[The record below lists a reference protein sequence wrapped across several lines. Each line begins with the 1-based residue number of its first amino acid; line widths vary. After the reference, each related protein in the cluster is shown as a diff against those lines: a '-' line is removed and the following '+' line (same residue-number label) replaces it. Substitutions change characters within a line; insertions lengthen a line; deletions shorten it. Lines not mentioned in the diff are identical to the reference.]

1 MANKNSY
8 FKISKGI
15 PGLFWSALFSDEICL
30 KAMCGKPNRLK
41 TKEFGVGVTNRRD
54 PWLSYLVHSK
64 ELAVVLARLLLTWA
78 RCGKFG
84 RIWDNGFA
92 LQLCSHLIHR
102 FDGSICLIRQDPGR
116 LLDPV
121 TKAHADHDKKRSLS
135 SVLRMTTM
143 PLPGWSQN
151 STDCQ
156 RSQ

>member
-84 RIWDNGFA
+84 RI
-92 LQLCSHLIHR
+92 
-102 FDGSICLIRQDPGR
+102 
-116 LLDPV
+116 
-121 TKAHADHDKKRSLS
+121 
-135 SVLRMTTM
+135 
-143 PLPGWSQN
+143 
-151 STDCQ
+151 
-156 RSQ
+156 